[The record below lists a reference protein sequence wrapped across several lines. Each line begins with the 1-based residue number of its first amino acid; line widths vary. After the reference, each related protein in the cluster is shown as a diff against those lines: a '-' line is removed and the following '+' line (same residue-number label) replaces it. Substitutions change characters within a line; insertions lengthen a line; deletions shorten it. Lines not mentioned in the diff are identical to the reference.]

1 MTELTTAAA
10 APAPGAAAALGAAAA
25 PGAAAGARPGARRGD
40 AAVFGARLPT
50 AAVVAPSFRE
60 VRA

>member
-10 APAPGAAAALGAAAA
+10 APAPGAAG
-25 PGAAAGARPGARRGD
+25 GARPGARRGD

-50 AAVVAPSFRE
+50 AAVVAPGFRE